1 MAMTEEVKRET
12 LDFSQLMIHMGI
24 GRDALKKLIEAGGM
38 PAIQYGESR
47 YITPIRALE
56 AWEDELGRLAARKYM
71 QAATPEEAA
80 KLSDWQR
87 QNR

>member
-1 MAMTEEVKRET
+1 MAMPEEVKRET

-24 GRDALKKLIEAGGM
+24 CRDALKKLIEAGGM

-47 YITPIRALE
+47 YITPIRSLE

-71 QAATPEEAA
+71 QSLTPEEAA
-80 KLSDWQR
+80 KLRDWQR

>member
-1 MAMTEEVKRET
+1 MAMPEEVKRET

-71 QAATPEEAA
+71 RELSPEEDA
-80 KLSDWQR
+80 KLRDWQR
-87 QNR
+87 YR

>member
-1 MAMTEEVKRET
+1 MAMPEEVKRET
-12 LDFSQLMIHMGI
+12 LDFNQLMIHMGI

-47 YITPIRALE
+47 YITPIRSLE

-71 QAATPEEAA
+71 QAVTPEEAA
-80 KLSDWQR
+80 KLSDWQ

>member
-1 MAMTEEVKRET
+1 MAMPEEVKRET
-12 LDFSQLMIHMGI
+12 LDFSQLMIRMGI

-47 YITPIRALE
+47 YITPIRSLE

-71 QAATPEEAA
+71 QSLPPEEAA
-80 KLSDWQR
+80 KLCDWQR

>member
-1 MAMTEEVKRET
+1 
-12 LDFSQLMIHMGI
+12 
-24 GRDALKKLIEAGGM
+24 M

-56 AWEDELGRLAARKYM
+56 AWEDELGRLAARKYV
-71 QAATPEEAA
+71 QSLTPEEAA
-80 KLSDWQR
+80 KLRDWQR

>member
-1 MAMTEEVKRET
+1 MAMPEEVKRET
-12 LDFSQLMIHMGI
+12 LDFSQLMVHMGI

-71 QAATPEEAA
+71 RELSLEEDA
-80 KLSDWQR
+80 KLRDWQR
-87 QNR
+87 YR

>member
-1 MAMTEEVKRET
+1 MAMPEEVKRET
-12 LDFSQLMIHMGI
+12 LDFSQLMVHMGI

-71 QAATPEEAA
+71 RELSQEEDA
-80 KLSDWQR
+80 KLRDWQR
-87 QNR
+87 YR

>member
-1 MAMTEEVKRET
+1 MAIPEEIKRET
-12 LDFSQLMIHMGI
+12 LDFNQLMIHMGI

-47 YITPIRALE
+47 YITPIRSLE

-71 QAATPEEAA
+71 QAVTPEEAA
-80 KLSDWQR
+80 KLSDWQ

>member
-1 MAMTEEVKRET
+1 MAMPEEVKRET
-12 LDFSQLMIHMGI
+12 LDCSQLMIHMGI

-47 YITPIRALE
+47 YITPIRAPE
-56 AWEDELGRLAARKYM
+56 AWEDELGRLAARKYV
-71 QAATPEEAA
+71 QSLTPEEAA
-80 KLSDWQR
+80 KLRDWQR

>member
-1 MAMTEEVKRET
+1 MAIPEEIKRET
-12 LDFSQLMIHMGI
+12 LDFGQLMIHMGI

-47 YITPIRALE
+47 YITPIRSLE

-71 QAATPEEAA
+71 QAVTPEEAA
-80 KLSDWQR
+80 KLSDWQ